1 MRKTRR
7 LRKKRGVKTNS
18 NKKYYKQKRK
28 RSYKRNSLKKQ
39 KKTRRK
45 RTTGGSSA
53 LKNFHDKIR
62 SNNEINVSLT
72 NYEDLSTQEPMFN
85 KDALWL
91 AINYGNVN
99 AVKQLLQAR
108 VPVYPYHLRIA
119 EISKNTPDFNRHTV
133 SEITSNQIYNLILN
147 ANKVEWPNFQ
157 GPRNAK
163 PTD

>member
-45 RTTGGSSA
+45 RTTGGSTVKK
-53 LKNFHDKIR
+53 LHQRITR
-62 SNNEINVSLT
+62 NEPINVSLY
-72 NYEDLSTQEPMFN
+72 NYRDLRTPDRFN

-91 AINYGNVN
+91 AINYGNVD
-99 AVKQLLQAR
+99 AVNQLLQAR
-108 VPVYPYHLRIA
+108 VPVNAQHRDIA
-119 EISKNTPDFNRHTV
+119 KRSKNTPAILRHIV
-133 SEITSNQIYNLILN
+133 SQETSDEIDNLILN
-147 ANKVEWPNFQ
+147 ADKVEWPKFFQ
-157 GPRNAK
+157 GPKYAK
-163 PTD
+163 PTY